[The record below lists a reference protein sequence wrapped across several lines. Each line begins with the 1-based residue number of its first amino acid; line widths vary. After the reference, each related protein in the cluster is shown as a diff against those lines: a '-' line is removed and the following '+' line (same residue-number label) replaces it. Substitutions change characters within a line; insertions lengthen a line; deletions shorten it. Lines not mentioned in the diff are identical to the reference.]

1 MMKQEFILYA
11 EGVKYY
17 FNNLNNLQN
26 FIYEKYENTDKKKE
40 IKKCHQKNF
49 C

>member
-1 MMKQEFILYA
+1 MKHEFILYA

-17 FNNLNNLQN
+17 FSNLNNLQN
-26 FIYEKYENTDKKKE
+26 FIDEKYENKDEKKE
-40 IKKCHQKNF
+40 IKKCQQKNF